1 LSDFDHM
8 VEVFRSLKAAEI
20 WIYLVIGVCAVFPL
34 RNLFISIRE
43 YRGSLFG
50 MEKENARA
58 KLVQAASLLG
68 FLLIMAAGVFIFITF
83 AGSVVPAL
91 ALLPTPTLNL
101 QGTETPVNA
110 MSVGIATQ
118 IGTQAP
124 GTAANGCIPGQ
135 LEWTDPKPGA
145 EIGGKVELRG
155 TVNITDLGFY
165 KYEYSQDNSHW
176 MTIQAGTTVVTNGL
190 IGNWDTA
197 ALTPGDYTIR
207 LVVSDNKG
215 AALAPCLI
223 SVKVVQK

>member
-1 LSDFDHM
+1 M

-20 WIYLVIGVCAVFPL
+20 WIYLVLGLSAVFPL
-34 RNLFISIRE
+34 RKLFISIRE

-58 KLVQAASLLG
+58 KLVQSASLLG
-68 FLLIMAAGVFIFITF
+68 ILLVVVLGVFIFISF

-91 ALLPTPTLNL
+91 ALMSTPTLNF
-101 QGTETPVNA
+101 QGTETPVSA
-110 MSVGIATQ
+110 LSLGIASQ
-118 IGTQAP
+118 NGTVTP
-124 GTAANGCIPGQ
+124 GPVTNGCIPGQ
-135 LEWTDPKPGA
+135 FEWTDPKPGA
-145 EIGGKVELRG
+145 EIGGKVELKG
-155 TVNITDLGFY
+155 TVNIPDLGFY

-190 IGNWDTA
+190 IGNWDTTT
-197 ALTPGDYTIR
+197 LTPGDYTIR